1 MPIPVTAY
9 KVLIG
14 SPSDV
19 SPERKIVES
28 AIHTWNSMNGLD
40 KEKILIPVM
49 WESDSVPLQGD
60 RPQGIL
66 NNLMVKKCDII
77 IAVFWSRLG
86 SDTGAEKSGTVEE
99 IKYFIKER
107 RPALVYFSTQPLPQ
121 NHDPDQWAKLTC
133 FKKEIRTGGIQAD
146 FSGDSD
152 LSMQLIRHLSI
163 VMDEMTTMPT
173 VETKQV
179 NRLIKQ
185 SAKSQPEEMSASVR
199 KSDERIKNVFMKAH
213 TARSFVVCGL
223 NEQYIWPENLHGQ
236 FVSIGHGE
244 KAWQFSLKRRA
255 DVALFLGITNEL
267 RN

>member
-19 SPERKIVES
+19 SNERKIVES
-28 AIHTWNSMNGLD
+28 AIHTWNSINGIN

-66 NNLMVKKCDII
+66 NDLMVKKCDII

-86 SDTGAEKSGTVEE
+86 SNTGTEKSGTVEE
-99 IKYFIKER
+99 IKYFIKEQ
-107 RPALVYFSTQPLPQ
+107 RPALVYFSKQPLPQ
-121 NHDPDQWAKLTC
+121 DHDPEQWKQLTA

-146 FSGDSD
+146 FIGDSD

-163 VMDEMTTMPT
+163 VMDEMITMPT

-179 NRLIKQ
+179 KRLIKESAKQQ
-185 SAKSQPEEMSASVR
+185 SADKVSPP
-199 KSDERIKNVFMKAH
+199 KKLDTTTTDIFMKKK
-213 TARSFVVCGL
+213 TDKSFIVYGVS
-223 NEQYIWPENLHGQ
+223 EQHQWPDDLHGQ
-236 FVSIGHGE
+236 LVSIGQGK
-244 KAWQFSLKRRA
+244 KAWQFSLKRQTE
-255 DVALFLGITNEL
+255 VALSLGIANEL
-267 RN
+267 R

>member
-19 SPERKIVES
+19 SNERKIVES
-28 AIHTWNSMNGLD
+28 AIHAWNSINGID

-49 WESDSVPLQGD
+49 WESDSAPLQGD

-66 NNLMVKKCDII
+66 NDLMVKKCDII

-99 IKYFIKER
+99 IKYFIKEQ
-107 RPALVYFSTQPLPQ
+107 RPALVYFSKQPLPQ
-121 NHDPDQWAKLTC
+121 DHDPEQWKKLTS

-146 FSGDSD
+146 FSSDSD

-163 VMDEMTTMPT
+163 VMDEMITMPT

-179 NRLIKQ
+179 KRLIKE
-185 SAKSQPEEMSASVR
+185 SAKQQSTEKTDSKKETSR
-199 KSDERIKNVFMKAH
+199 TTTEIFMKKQ
-213 TARSFVVCGL
+213 TPKSFIVCGL
-223 NEQYIWPENLHGQ
+223 SEQHQWPDNLHGQ
-236 FVSIGHGE
+236 LVSIGHGE
-244 KAWQFSLKRRA
+244 KAWQFSLKRQT
-255 DVALFLGITNEL
+255 DVALSLGIANEL
-267 RN
+267 KS